1 MKVKKVIEMSYKFSG
16 YAFRSIC
23 WCGTVIVLSYWVYLY
38 SLDNDVCL
46 VDYKKYYD
54 APDHSFPQL
63 SLCVR
68 EPYLSSQLKIENLT
82 IDPEIYSEF
91 LRGKKFSST
100 LSKMRF
106 SDILINA
113 NDYISRKWIVYRNGS
128 SITLSVNPQKSN
140 MMSSFFTGFF
150 FQNTFFNC
158 YTIKVPDDKEV
169 SGFFLEIR
177 NYMYPNGIRKKN
189 LGLLTLV
196 HYQNQLL
203 TSSKSL
209 SYQYPRREPNAS
221 YGMNFRVRGV
231 EMIKRRNK
239 RSYPCYEKWDDHD
252 SMIVR
257 KFVESTG
264 CKPPYIT
271 LNTDI
276 STCST
281 HDQMDKPPFNLR
293 FDDYGASPSCQGMAK
308 IDYTFTVSELTA
320 TEWEKPGYFWAGL
333 SLYDPKFKKIEQI
346 QAIDINGL
354 IGYIGGYV
362 GLILGYNILQ
372 IPEYLIDLKSC
383 LKFKLK

>member
-1 MKVKKVIEMSYKFSG
+1 MRYKMLN
-16 YAFRSIC
+16 YAFRCIC
-23 WCGTVIVLSYWVYLY
+23 WCGTVIILAYWIYLY
-38 SLDNDVCL
+38 SLDDDVCL

-54 APDHSFPQL
+54 TPDHSFPQL

-68 EPYLSSQLKIENLT
+68 EPYLSSRLKTENVT

-91 LRGKKFSST
+91 LRGQKFSST

-158 YTIKVPDDKEV
+158 YTLKVPDDEEI
-169 SGFFLEIR
+169 SIFSLEIL
-177 NYMYPNGIRKKN
+177 NYMYPNGIRNKD
-189 LGLLTLV
+189 LGLLILV

-203 TSSKSL
+203 ISSKSL
-209 SYQYPRREPNAS
+209 SYYFPQREPNAS
-221 YGMNFRVRGV
+221 YAMRFRVRGV
-231 EMIKRRNK
+231 ELIKRRNK
-239 RSYPCYEKWDDHD
+239 RSYPCYEEWDEHD
-252 SMIVR
+252 SMIGG
-257 KFVESTG
+257 KFVESFG
-264 CKPPYIT
+264 CRPPYFTLIT
-271 LNTDI
+271 
-276 STCST
+276 STSACASQ
-281 HDQMDKPPFNLR
+281 DQMSNTPFNLR
-293 FDDYGASPSCQGMAK
+293 FDDYGASPPCQGMAK
-308 IDYTFTVSELTA
+308 IDYTFEEADMTNTD
-320 TEWEKPGYFWAGL
+320 WEKPGYFWAGL
-333 SLYDPKFKKIEQI
+333 YLYDPKFKNIEQI

-372 IPEYLIDLKSC
+372 IPEYFTGLKSC
-383 LKFKLK
+383 LKFIRK